1 VPPRSSPNIAAGARF
16 VAGIDVESNNVLGV
30 TIMIRRISVS
40 VLAAAACALIAG
52 GASGQIALASVST
65 PLSASSHSVAAPPA
79 QKCAANFVPGTV
91 GGQSKCLSAGQHCQQ
106 ASAKDYTQ
114 YGFACNKV
122 GTRYQLARTTTTKP
136 AAKPAAKPA
145 VAKSKPAAAPAHH

>member
-1 VPPRSSPNIAAGARF
+1 
-16 VAGIDVESNNVLGV
+16 
-30 TIMIRRISVS
+30 MIRRMSVS

-52 GASGQIALASVST
+52 GTSGQIALASVST
-65 PLSASSHSVAAPPA
+65 PLSASSNSVAAPPA

-91 GGQSKCLSAGQHCQQ
+91 GGQSKCLGAGQQCQQ

-122 GTRYQLARTTTTKP
+122 GTRYQLAKTNTKP
-136 AAKPAAKPA
+136 AAKPAPKPA
-145 VAKSKPAAAPAHH
+145 VVKPKPAAAPAHH